1 MAVNS
6 TWNDIESSTNN
17 TSKAIRK
24 FPCSAALAKSQLMG
38 QVIST
43 HTLSLDRSLT
53 PSFEDLAENLAERLP
68 HPKSAWCRV
77 GLVGAMDPGPSFFSL
92 SCPVSSNVGGRV
104 ACLAPESSTVHPNR
118 YEIRP
123 PQLDPIQQSTIR
135 HPPSTIHCPSV
146 HHISLSPNRLHLG
159 SLSLVSG
166 RNLCSFTISLTCSLF
181 IRRQV

>member
-53 PSFEDLAENLAERLP
+53 PSFKDLAENLAERLP

-123 PQLDPIQQSTIR
+123 PLNWIPSNNPPSAIH
-135 HPPSTIHCPSV
+135 HPPSTVHPSIIYLSRQTDCILDLCPSFPV
-146 HHISLSPNRLHLG
+146 ATFAAS
-159 SLSLVSG
+159 
-166 RNLCSFTISLTCSLF
+166 
-181 IRRQV
+181 Q